1 MRFFGIRVLRN
12 TPGELWSALDEGETV
27 VLTADGKP
35 RGIIVAT
42 SEEEFEETLEVLRR
56 VRFQRALERAWES
69 ARESGAEQ
77 TLEDDVDRE
86 IAAVHRKRARRAS

>member
-12 TPGELWSALDEGETV
+12 TPGELWAALDEAETV

-35 RGIIVAT
+35 RGIILAT
-42 SEEEFEETLEVLRR
+42 SEADFEDTLEVLRR
-56 VRFQRALERAWES
+56 VRFQLALERAWAA

-77 TLEDDVDRE
+77 ISDTEIEKE
-86 IAAVHRKRARRAS
+86 IAAVRRARARRAS